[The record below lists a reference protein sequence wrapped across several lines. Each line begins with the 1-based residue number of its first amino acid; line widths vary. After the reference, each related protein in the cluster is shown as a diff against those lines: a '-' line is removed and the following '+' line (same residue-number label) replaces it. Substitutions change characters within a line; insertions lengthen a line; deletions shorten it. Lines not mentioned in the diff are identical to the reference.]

1 MKLIIYIP
9 SYEIAELA
17 LKMQLAE
24 ESKENMQKRMEHYTH
39 LIITNARLWN
49 ESIAANANIPDKAT
63 QEAVTYI
70 ALFAER
76 LRNAKVVGICA
87 DTVPMDLI
95 AEANKVILA
104 RPLGENTL
112 NQLGDELCKSFKV
125 SKEQT
130 EQTEQQKPEF
140 NAVMLDAMK
149 AAGLIK

>member
-1 MKLIIYIP
+1 MKLIIDIP
-9 SYEIAELA
+9 SHEMAELA
-17 LKMQLAE
+17 LKMQLAAA
-24 ESKENMQKRMEHYTH
+24 SKENTQKCMEHYTH
-39 LIITNARLWN
+39 LIIENARLWN
-49 ESIAANANIPDKAT
+49 ESIAANANFPDKAS

-112 NQLGDELCKSFKV
+112 NQLGDELLKSFQVPK
-125 SKEQT
+125 KQQ
-130 EQTEQQKPEF
+130 QTEQQKPEF

>member
-1 MKLIIYIP
+1 MKLIIDIP
-9 SYEIAELA
+9 SPEMAELA
-17 LKMQLAE
+17 LKMHLAE

-49 ESIAANANIPDKAT
+49 ESIAANANIPDKAS

-70 ALFAER
+70 ANFAER

-130 EQTEQQKPEF
+130 EQQKPEF
-140 NAVMLDAMK
+140 NTSMIAAMK

>member
-1 MKLIIYIP
+1 MKLIIDIP
-9 SYEIAELA
+9 SHPMAELV
-17 LKMQLAE
+17 LKQILSESTKE
-24 ESKENMQKRMEHYTH
+24 EIQDRMDNYTH
-39 LIITNARLWN
+39 LFIESARLYA
-49 ESIAANANIPDKAT
+49 EEMAANVPNKEY
-63 QEAVTYI
+63 QKEASYI
-70 ALFAER
+70 AFFAKL

-104 RPLGENTL
+104 QPLGENTL
-112 NQLGDELCKSFKV
+112 NQLVDELCKSFKV

-140 NAVMLDAMK
+140 NTVMLDAMK

>member
-1 MKLIIYIP
+1 MKLIIDIP
-9 SYEIAELA
+9 SHEIAELA
-17 LKMQLAE
+17 LKIQLDE
-24 ESKENMQKRMEHYTH
+24 TSKENMQKRMEHYTL
-39 LIITNARLWN
+39 LIIKNARLWN
-49 ESIAANANIPDKAT
+49 ETIAANANFQDKAP

-70 ALFAER
+70 ANFAES

-95 AEANKVILA
+95 AEANKVILT

-130 EQTEQQKPEF
+130 EQQKPEF
-140 NAVMLDAMK
+140 NTVMLDAMK

>member
-1 MKLIIYIP
+1 MKLIIDIP
-9 SYEIAELA
+9 SHEMAELA
-17 LKMQLAE
+17 LKMQLAAA
-24 ESKENMQKRMEHYTH
+24 SKENTQKRMEHYTH
-39 LIITNARLWN
+39 LIIENARLWN
-49 ESIAANANIPDKAT
+49 ESIAANANFPDKAS

-70 ALFAER
+70 ALFAEM

-112 NQLGDELCKSFKV
+112 NQLGDELCKSFKA

-130 EQTEQQKPEF
+130 EQPKPEF
-140 NAVMLDAMK
+140 NTVMLAAMK